1 MKQNCCVLIPAYQP
15 PEKFLEYAAVLRAA
29 GIRDILV
36 VDDGSGK
43 QCASVFDRLRQLEG
57 CEVIGYPVN
66 RGKGGAMK
74 YGFAHIRSTRPQCQV
89 VVTADCDGQHTAQD
103 VLRVAQDAAEH
114 PGQLVLGVRDFTKAA
129 DGTPV
134 PLRSRLGNGCSTLVF
149 WLLFHFWLPDTQTG
163 LRGFSASL
171 LEAFEQVQ
179 GSRYEYETEVLTFCM
194 REHIPLRTLP
204 ITTVYENQNEGS
216 HFHPLRDSA
225 RIMAVM
231 LRDLGRFLLSSL
243 SSAVVDV
250 LLAWFLMDALRPL
263 LPGENF
269 VRIAAATV
277 GARLVSMLVN
287 YTLNRKL
294 VFRRQKQ
301 SRTSFVRYLLLCAA
315 IMLLSS
321 GFVFLTA
328 RYLLWNEKA
337 AKLVGDCLLFLL
349 GYQIQRVWVF
359 AS

>member
-1 MKQNCCVLIPAYQP
+1 MKQNCCVLIPAYKP
-15 PEKFLEYAAVLRAA
+15 PEAFLDYAMALRAA

-36 VDDGSGK
+36 VDDGSGE
-43 QCASVFDRLRQLEG
+43 QYAPLFDRLRQLDG
-57 CEVIGYPVN
+57 CEVIGYPAN
-66 RGKGGAMK
+66 RGKGSAIK
-74 YGFAHIRSTRPQCQV
+74 YGFAHLRRTRPQCQV
-89 VVTADCDGQHTAQD
+89 VVTADCDGQHTAED
-103 VLRVAQDAAEH
+103 VLRVAQEAAEH
-114 PGQLVLGVRDFTKAA
+114 PGQLVLGVRNFARTA

-134 PLRSRLGNGCSTLVF
+134 PLRSRLGNFCSTVVF

-171 LEAFEQVQ
+171 LEAFGTVP

-194 REHIPLRTLP
+194 RAHIPLRTLP
-204 ITTVYENQNEGS
+204 ITTVYENRNAAS
-216 HFHPLRDSA
+216 HFHPLRDSM

-231 LRDLGRFLLSSL
+231 LRDFGRFLLSSL
-243 SSAVVDV
+243 GSAVVDV

-269 VRIAAATV
+269 ARIAAATI

-294 VFRRQKQ
+294 VFRQQKQ
-301 SRTSFVRYLLLCAA
+301 NRTSFVRYLLLCVC

-321 GFVFLTA
+321 GFVYLTA
-328 RYLLWNEKA
+328 RYWMWNEKA

-349 GYQIQRVWVF
+349 GYQIQKVWVF

>member
-1 MKQNCCVLIPAYQP
+1 MEQDRCILIPAYQP
-15 PEKFLEYAAVLRAA
+15 SETFWAYAEALRAA
-29 GIRDILV
+29 GVRDILV
-36 VDDGSGK
+36 VDDGSGN
-43 QCASVFDRLRQLEG
+43 QYAPVFDHLRQMDG
-57 CEVIGYPVN
+57 CEVIGYPEN
-66 RGKGGAMK
+66 RGKGSAMK
-74 YGFAHIRSTRPQCQV
+74 YGFAHIRRTRPQCQV
-89 VVTADCDGQHTAQD
+89 VVTADCDGQHTPED
-103 VLRVAQDAAEH
+103 VLRVAQEAAVH
-114 PGQLVLGVRDFTKAA
+114 PGQLVLGVRDFTRTA

-134 PLRSRLGNGCSTLVF
+134 PLRSRFGNSCSSALF

-163 LRGFSASL
+163 LRGFSGSL
-171 LEAFEQVQ
+171 LDTFGQVQ

-225 RIMAVM
+225 KIMAVM
-231 LRDLGRFLLSSL
+231 LRDFCKFLLSSL
-243 SSAVVDV
+243 SSAAVDV
-250 LLAWFLMDALRPL
+250 LLAWFLMDALRPM
-263 LPGENF
+263 LPGQDLA
-269 VRIAAATV
+269 RIAAATV

-287 YTLNRKL
+287 YTLNRKV
-294 VFRRQKQ
+294 VFRQQKQ
-301 SRTSFVRYLLLCAA
+301 SRTSFLRYLLLCVV

-321 GFVFLTA
+321 GFVYLTA
-328 RYLLWNEKA
+328 HYLMWNEKA